1 MNTLKVIY
9 KHSMHLIPQNKV
21 KENSGKAF
29 AILQKKQLQEN
40 CSKHLLSLQALLI
53 TQHFG
58 SIIYLYSQ
66 HVLSVKLHIISAQQE
81 LIYELV

>member
-29 AILQKKQLQEN
+29 AILQKKNNFKETVQN
-40 CSKHLLSLQALLI
+40 ICYHSSSVDYQA
-53 TQHFG
+53 FR
-58 SIIYLYSQ
+58 
-66 HVLSVKLHIISAQQE
+66 
-81 LIYELV
+81 